1 MSAPLAGCWWHL
13 NAVRLDQG
21 SLVPSISASII
32 RGPSCGGC
40 DTVTRDRIPRR
51 NNRKGRNWELID
63 KREEPSRS

>member
-1 MSAPLAGCWWHL
+1 MLFM
-13 NAVRLDQG
+13 
-21 SLVPSISASII
+21 VPSISAFII

>member
-1 MSAPLAGCWWHL
+1 MSAPLAGCWWRL

-21 SLVPSISASII
+21 SLVPSISAFII
-32 RGPSCGGC
+32 RGFLPGCC
-40 DTVTRDRIPRR
+40 DTVTRDRIPRG